1 MCMLFWS
8 GSVGAADGRKSRPT
22 VPAMGAERGIPKARC
37 QPGPNFIL
45 AQVISHR
52 RHQLIENV
60 GVNFVEWVV
69 IQCRKII
76 TVRKFRGTLSI
87 GSGAIEKFYYGPEC
101 GGRRNGGDPQK
112 SRRQPRRDRFAHRID
127 VPCDPFV
134 SFVAVNPE
142 GYAPA
147 FPDSR
152 GQTRKTSC
160 GVRQMVQN
168 ADGECQ
174 IKYGAD
180 RRVQQIPDN
189 HVNVPELTRV

>member
-1 MCMLFWS
+1 MLFGS
-8 GSVGAADGRKSRPT
+8 GSSGAADGSKSRPT

-45 AQVISHR
+45 AQIVSHR

-60 GVNFVEWVV
+60 GVNFVEWIV
-69 IQCRKII
+69 IQCGKII
-76 TVRKFRGTLSI
+76 TVRKFQGAFSI
-87 GSGAIEKFYYGPEC
+87 SSGAIEKFYYGPER
-101 GGRRNGGDPQK
+101 GGRRNGSDPQK
-112 SRRQPRRDRFAHRID
+112 WRRQPRGDRFAHRIH
-127 VPCDPFV
+127 VPRDPFV

-152 GQTRKTSC
+152 GQTRKTGC

-168 ADGECQ
+168 ADGKCQ
-174 IKYGAD
+174 
-180 RRVQQIPDN
+180 
-189 HVNVPELTRV
+189 